1 MQMQGGLASGGGG
14 SGEIHITVGPSA
26 GLAPQARSRL
36 HSIGLQLAMLDREL
50 DASDYEALRGLDSD
64 NPPGVRGLVDVD
76 IARLPTYMYKE
87 AGSGAGIRY
96 QACCPPPK
104 QAFHDLSFLISF
116 IVRSAG

>member
-1 MQMQGGLASGGGG
+1 MVAVWQQIHTQMQMQGALASGLGAGSGGG
-14 SGEIHITVGPSA
+14 SGEIRITVGPSL

-76 IARLPTYMYKE
+76 IARLPTYVFEE

-96 QACCPPPK
+96 
-104 QAFHDLSFLISF
+104 
-116 IVRSAG
+116 